1 VQSGQTVLLGG
12 LIGESEVAG
21 KDGVPGLSRIPIL
34 GNLFGHTKKNRTRT
48 ELIVLITP
56 RVVGNAVDA
65 RSITEEYQRR
75 FESLPPIKGAGGD
88 TLESAFGSKSRDQK
102 KQN

>member
-1 VQSGQTVLLGG
+1 
-12 LIGESEVAG
+12 
-21 KDGVPGLSRIPIL
+21 DGVPGLSRIPLI
-34 GNLFGHTKKNRTRT
+34 GNLFGHTKRNRTRT

-88 TLESAFGSKSRDQK
+88 TLESAFGDKAKK